1 VGDFTVPSSPK
12 VDTRDFNRKA
22 LEEESRKLTL
32 KSPHK
37 IIFAGVL

>member
-1 VGDFTVPSSPK
+1 VVDLTVPSNPK
-12 VDTRDFNRKA
+12 VDKRDSNTKA
-22 LEEESRKLTL
+22 LKEGSKKLTL